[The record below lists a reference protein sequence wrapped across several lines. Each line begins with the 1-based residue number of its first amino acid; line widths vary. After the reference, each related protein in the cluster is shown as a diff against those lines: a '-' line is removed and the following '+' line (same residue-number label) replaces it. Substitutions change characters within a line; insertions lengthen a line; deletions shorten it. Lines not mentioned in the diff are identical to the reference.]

1 MLPTVKYGWTIK
13 GGVFDG
19 SKTIQGSNNAD
30 TLNTNTTKTTLHGL
44 DGNDTLDTPVPSW
57 SIVNLV
63 PVPSAAAVTKS
74 LRLEVALYPIN
85 KSLTG
90 GATDDILI
98 GGAGD
103 DTLTGAG
110 GRDIFDYG
118 FKNAGNDIIND
129 FTVGNIGM
137 LGKAL
142 SCHSQLIQPTMYWC
156 RQYFPK

>member
-1 MLPTVKYGWTIK
+1 VAVSSFAQPRKVLSILAILILLSSNIPIASVKLEISQLPISDTYGWTIK

-44 DGNDTLDTPVPSW
+44 DGNDTL
-57 SIVNLV
+57 
-63 PVPSAAAVTKS
+63 
-74 LRLEVALYPIN
+74 
-85 KSLTG
+85 TG
-90 GATDDILI
+90 SATDDILV

-118 FKNAGNDIIND
+118 FKNA
-129 FTVGNIGM
+129 
-137 LGKAL
+137 A
-142 SCHSQLIQPTMYWC
+142 Y
-156 RQYFPK
+156 